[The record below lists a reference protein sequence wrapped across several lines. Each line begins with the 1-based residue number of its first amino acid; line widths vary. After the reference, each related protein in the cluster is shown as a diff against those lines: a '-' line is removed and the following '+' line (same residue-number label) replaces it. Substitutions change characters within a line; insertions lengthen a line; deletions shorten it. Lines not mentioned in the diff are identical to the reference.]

1 MVEKKA
7 PAKGDDIKRAMVDF
21 IFVTLLVTGAG
32 FGGYFY
38 GTVQRLAPVQSVP
51 PGTPGALPSAP
62 APAASTSTAAR
73 APASSTSQQ
82 STAPAS
88 SASSASPTKKT
99 PKMKFWLSSSG
110 SDYIGY
116 SITVKVNDD
125 AVDNFFGPGKNLDIT
140 RLIKPGDNTVT
151 FDAKALGADYN
162 KHAGDAKSVLTVQV
176 VQGPTIQEDY
186 KESDVLLSYKRTAA
200 DSGDN
205 SETLHMKGE

>member
-7 PAKGDDIKRAMVDF
+7 PGKGDDIKRALVDF

-38 GTVQRLAPVQSVP
+38 GTVQRLAPVQAVP
-51 PGTPGALPSAP
+51 PGTPGALPP
-62 APAASTSTAAR
+62 TAASTSTSSPPPASTPTPQSAT
-73 APASSTSQQ
+73 PASS
-82 STAPAS
+82 
-88 SASSASPTKKT
+88 TKKT
-99 PKMKFWLSSSG
+99 PKTKYWLSSSG

-140 RLIKPGDNTVT
+140 RFIKPGDNAVT
-151 FDAKALGADYN
+151 FEAKALGADYN

-176 VQGPTIQEDY
+176 VRGPTIQEDF
-186 KESDVLLSYKRTAA
+186 KESDVLLTYKRSAA

-205 SETLHMKGE
+205 SETLHLKGE

>member
-7 PAKGDDIKRAMVDF
+7 PGKGDEFKRALVDF

-38 GTVQRLAPVQSVP
+38 GTVQRLAPVQAVP
-51 PGTPGALPSAP
+51 PGTPGALPAAIAP
-62 APAASTSTAAR
+62 ATSTAASPSTGQQTATLAPAAS
-73 APASSTSQQ
+73 
-82 STAPAS
+82 PAS
-88 SASSASPTKKT
+88 SAKKT
-99 PKMKFWLSSSG
+99 QKMKYWLSSSG

-162 KHAGDAKSVLTVQV
+162 KHAGDVKSVLTVQV
-176 VQGPTIQEDY
+176 VRGPTIQEDF

-205 SETLHMKGE
+205 SETLHLKGE

>member
-7 PAKGDDIKRAMVDF
+7 PGKGDDIKRALVDF

-38 GTVQRLAPVQSVP
+38 GTVQRLAPVQAVP
-51 PGTPGALPSAP
+51 PGTPGALPP
-62 APAASTSTAAR
+62 TAASTSASSPPPASTPTPQSAT
-73 APASSTSQQ
+73 PASS
-82 STAPAS
+82 
-88 SASSASPTKKT
+88 TKKT
-99 PKMKFWLSSSG
+99 PKTKYWLSSSG

-140 RLIKPGDNTVT
+140 RFIKPGDNAVT
-151 FDAKALGADYN
+151 FEAKALGADYN

-176 VQGPTIQEDY
+176 VRGPTIQEDF
-186 KESDVLLSYKRTAA
+186 KESDVLLTYKRSAA

-205 SETLHMKGE
+205 SETLHLKGE